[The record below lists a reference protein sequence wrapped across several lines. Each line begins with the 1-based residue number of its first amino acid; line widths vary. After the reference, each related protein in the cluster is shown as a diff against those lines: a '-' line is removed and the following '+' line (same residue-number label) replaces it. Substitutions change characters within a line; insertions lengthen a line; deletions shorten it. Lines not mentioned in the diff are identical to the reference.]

1 VVDHR
6 TLAVSI
12 GQCSDKG
19 RKEENQDFHGAVVPK
34 GSELVL
40 KGVALALAD
49 GISTSPVSRVAAE
62 TAVKA
67 FLLDYYCTSDA
78 WSARTA
84 GLSIITASN
93 AWLHSETRHG
103 HAAYD
108 RNRGYLCTFS
118 ALVLKGR
125 FAHTFHVGDS
135 RIYRLA
141 GDSLE
146 PLTVDHR
153 VVISSAE
160 NYLGRAL
167 GMAEAVETDYAQH
180 ALASGDIYVLTTD
193 GVHQFVGPR
202 QMVELIRANAGDLDR
217 AAQRIVASAL
227 ERGSGDNLTVQIVRI
242 DGLPDGD
249 ALDYAGQTEVLPPPS
264 ILEPP
269 AELDGYQ
276 LVRQIHVNERSHV
289 YLATDRDSGAR
300 VALKIPAQSLRQEPS
315 LLRRFMMEEW
325 IARRVSSPHL
335 LKAHVSARRRSCLYV
350 VTEYVE
356 GGSLRQWMHDHP
368 KPDLEAVR
376 NIIEQLVRG
385 LRALHRKEMIH
396 CDVRP
401 ENILIDRDGTVKIID
416 FGSVRVTGLEEAA
429 GKPISHAVLGT
440 VQYTAPEW
448 LAGDAPTWRSDLFS
462 VAVIAYEMLSGRL
475 PYGAD
480 AARVQSPAQQK
491 ALRYVSARSPTT
503 AVPVW
508 VDGALK
514 TALHPDPAR
523 RYDAM
528 SEFVSDL
535 RTPNRRF
542 QLERHA
548 PLLERDPV
556 LFWKGLCL
564 ILAIVLGVV
573 LALGR

>member
-1 VVDHR
+1 
-6 TLAVSI
+6 
-12 GQCSDKG
+12 
-19 RKEENQDFHGAVVPK
+19 
-34 GSELVL
+34 
-40 KGVALALAD
+40 VALALAD

-356 GGSLRQWMHDHP
+356 GGSLRQWMYDHP

>member
-19 RKEENQDFHGAVVPK
+19 RKEENQDFHGAVVPT
-34 GSELVL
+34 GSELAL